1 MSDVPRPSRDPPN
14 CEKCGR
20 LTVLVAVIS
29 RLGNES
35 AQRIFHC
42 EACDTLQWVAE
53 VVSGKDAGT

>member
-1 MSDVPRPSRDPPN
+1 
-14 CEKCGR
+14 
-20 LTVLVAVIS
+20 VLVAVIS
-29 RLGNES
+29 RLGNEP